1 MAPVAFAM
9 QLPPMSEA
17 QEGRLRRYGQEHC
30 DEIRL
35 VKSGGATV
43 FAGILT
49 TTFSNKK
56 TAQTAFGVNLKA
68 WGIPKPKYVRD
79 WYRELSLDEYF
90 TEFKG
95 VARVLG
101 SQMQK
106 QVTRTVNKA
115 SWMGAHTAIIRAN
128 AVIAKAAAVIAK
140 AAAEASAKAASE
152 EMARRRLAT
161 LVNRPQKACF
171 DAMAEPIRQRRREL
185 DAMRSADY
193 QSRLAADAHERAEK
207 LKARLQHEDL
217 LRTSYKYREQITREK
232 IARERKEQAANVAA
246 FNERRKREADAN
258 VAAFNEGQKR
268 EAEQRDADVAANEG
282 RKRKA
287 EHQ

>member
-1 MAPVAFAM
+1 MAQVAFAM
-9 QLPPMSEA
+9 QLPPLSEA
-17 QEGRLRRYGQEHC
+17 QEGRVRRYGQDHC

-35 VKSGGATV
+35 VKSEGATV

-49 TTFSNKK
+49 TAFSNKK
-56 TAQTAFGVNLKA
+56 TAQTAFGGNLKA
-68 WGIPKPKYVRD
+68 WGITKPKYVRD

-95 VARVLG
+95 VVRVLG

-106 QVTRTVNKA
+106 RVTYTVNKA

-128 AVIAKAAAVIAK
+128 AVL
-140 AAAEASAKAASE
+140 AEASAKAASK
-152 EMARRRLAT
+152 EMACRRLAAIMI
-161 LVNRPQKACF
+161 RPQRACF
-171 DAMAEPIRQRRREL
+171 DTLTEPVRQRQQEL

-193 QSRLAADAHERAEK
+193 QSHRAADAHKQEEK
-207 LKARLQHEDL
+207 LKARLKHEAL
-217 LRTSYKYREQITREK
+217 LKTSYKYREQITREK
-232 IARERKEQAANVAA
+232 IAREREEQAVNVAA
-246 FNERRKREADAN
+246 FHERRKREADAN
-258 VAAFNEGQKR
+258 VAAFNEGRKR
-268 EAEQRDADVAANEG
+268 EEEQRGADVTAVDEG